1 MVMRCVHLRNVN
13 ESLTGMLHVYM
24 QVVAQGDPAAN
35 PGPILPDRPPSDN
48 EKRWLQR
55 VEGSC
60 YLKLGSK
67 CKLSSGASPCQHC
80 LTEAHQI
87 AYRKMVCTEID
98 GDERPLYTPLNST
111 VKSCGWVHCAVC
123 RKCFSAKTNKIGN
136 IWKHTETFAHFE
148 AVQKQSN
155 GPASHADH
163 EEWLL
168 SAGLQKRGVV
178 DKEARAKKKV
188 KLTSN
193 SESENGSANTELS
206 APTGP
211 TARARSVQNEPQ
223 FTPLARG
230 HGAQLPQIWSAFN
243 VSGLTPPSQRR
254 A

>member
-55 VEGSC
+55 DEGSC

-67 CKLSSGASPCQHC
+67 CKLSSGASPCQRC

-87 AYRKMVCTEID
+87 AYRKTVYTEID

-163 EEWLL
+163 EEWRVIL
-168 SAGLQKRGVV
+168 
-178 DKEARAKKKV
+178 EAK
-188 KLTSN
+188 
-193 SESENGSANTELS
+193 
-206 APTGP
+206 
-211 TARARSVQNEPQ
+211 QNPGRR
-223 FTPLARG
+223 LA
-230 HGAQLPQIWSAFN
+230 
-243 VSGLTPPSQRR
+243 
-254 A
+254 